1 VKSSFVRAVT
11 STVSVALLAA
21 CGGFTGTPDT
31 TPLTGSSGERVLVP
45 AGYGTL
51 AQDEFTLTLQSGPL
65 QAKVTPL
72 AESVIRLAA
81 PDTYER
87 LAGIAGS
94 ARTSLLSA
102 SNRDASLFLVSFF
115 SREPT
120 VRYEP
125 ESIQIVNGGLR
136 YRPTAIHAVTPGWGG
151 QRLRQEE
158 TQIAVYAFDRA
169 IDLELTLAVEY
180 EGARD
185 TSWEGILNR
194 LELERARVRGRVGGG
209 AISPDPS
216 ETAH

>member
-1 VKSSFVRAVT
+1 MRTKLARAVAW
-11 STVSVALLAA
+11 VAPVAFLAG
-21 CGGFTGTPDT
+21 CGGIAGTPN
-31 TPLTGSSGERVLVP
+31 PLQPVGSSGQRALVP

-51 AQDEFTLTLQSGPL
+51 IQDEFTLTLQSGPL
-65 QAKVTPL
+65 QVKVTPL
-72 AESVIRLAA
+72 AESVIRLGA

-94 ARTSLLSA
+94 ARAFLLSRA
-102 SNRDASLFLVSFF
+102 GADASLFLVSFF
-115 SREPT
+115 SRDPT

-125 ESIQIVNGGLR
+125 ENLQIVNGGLR

-158 TQIAVYAFDRA
+158 PQIAVDAFDRA

-194 LELERARVRGRVGGG
+194 LELERARVRGRIRGGV
-209 AISPDPS
+209 
-216 ETAH
+216 T